1 MFMIAPPY
9 AATLDGNAGGAE
21 NANRALGQCT
31 GDTFQAGNSPVICGA
46 NDGQHSKF
54 HHTVYKYGFKK

>member
-1 MFMIAPPY
+1 MIAPPTVPT
-9 AATLDGNAGGAE
+9 ALDGTAAGTKNAQ
-21 NANRALGQCT
+21 RAIGQCT

-54 HHTVYKYGFKK
+54 HLTVYKYGFKK

>member
-9 AATLDGNAGGAE
+9 APTLDGNAAGAQD
-21 NANRALGQCT
+21 AQRAVGQCT

-54 HHTVYKYGFKK
+54 HLTVYKCRFEK